1 LNQLCG
7 EVDVLDSIP
16 GLQHHHAVP
25 ADHHHSD
32 LVLRLLLGE
41 LDGIVQHEVH
51 EGVEPAQGALH
62 LPAAV
67 DPEVDP
73 LVHELLE
80 LRWVGLR
87 HPGAGALLK
96 KVNQA

>member
-1 LNQLCG
+1 MVRRKKRKEEEEEEEEEQKKRAT
-7 EVDVLDSIP
+7 D
-16 GLQHHHAVP
+16 
-25 ADHHHSD
+25 
-32 LVLRLLLGE
+32 
-41 LDGIVQHEVH
+41 
-51 EGVEPAQGALH
+51 

-87 HPGAGALLK
+87 HPGAGALK
-96 KVNQA
+96 